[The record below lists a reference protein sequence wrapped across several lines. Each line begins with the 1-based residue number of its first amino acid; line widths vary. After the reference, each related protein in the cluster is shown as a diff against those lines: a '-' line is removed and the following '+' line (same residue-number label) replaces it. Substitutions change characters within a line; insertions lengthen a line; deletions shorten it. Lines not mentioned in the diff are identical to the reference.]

1 MADRMTDQDLF
12 DGWANTADPRLQA
25 AMLALLK
32 FGEVMRED
40 GLPLGRDVTA
50 FADLYGVPAS
60 ALGGLVGLLPYRP
73 TPSAQPVWVDM
84 NRHPEMLRMVGPDR
98 FARKALAA
106 YGFRR
111 AAMSVCRKAL
121 H

>member
-1 MADRMTDQDLF
+1 MAMTDQELF

-25 AMLALLK
+25 AMIALLK

-40 GLPLGRDVTA
+40 GLPLGRDVIT
-50 FADLYGVPAS
+50 FASLYEVPAS
-60 ALGGLVGLLPYRP
+60 SLGGLVGLLSYRP